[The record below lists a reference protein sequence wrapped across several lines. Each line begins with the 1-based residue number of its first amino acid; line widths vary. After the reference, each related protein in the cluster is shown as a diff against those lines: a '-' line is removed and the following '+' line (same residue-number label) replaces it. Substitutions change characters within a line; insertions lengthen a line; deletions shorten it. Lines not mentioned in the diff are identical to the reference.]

1 MLNAIA
7 KPFGILLLWLYE
19 FLNNYGFAVI
29 LFALI
34 VKVILLPFMM
44 KSKRGSLRTQSIQP
58 LVAELQKL
66 TKTVTNNEGTETV
79 WDHTKTYNM
88 HRDPYN

>member
-44 KSKRGSLRTQSIQP
+44 KSISACPQQSAGRGRAP
-58 LVAELQKL
+58 EERLQ
-66 TKTVTNNEGTETV
+66 
-79 WDHTKTYNM
+79 
-88 HRDPYN
+88 R